1 MLTNIF
7 YSVIIGYTIEKEVM
21 GMNEIF
27 ENILKDFQQFNLEV
41 AKLLQKESAK
51 NDKIMQG

>member
-1 MLTNIF
+1 
-7 YSVIIGYTIEKEVM
+7 
-21 GMNEIF
+21 MNEIF

-41 AKLLQKESAK
+41 VKFIQKEGAK